1 MRKVTLTLALALL
14 APSLALAQ
22 PAAPAAPS
30 YPMQVSTR
38 DQQSLRQICALAQK
52 EPSLSLEQATGI
64 GQYCLGLVNRIGLAL
79 SAKQPSES
87 KIGEPNKPAAAH
99 EQKGK

>member
-30 YPMQVSTR
+30 YPMQVSPQ
-38 DQQSLRQICALAQK
+38 DQQTLRQVCALAQK
-52 EPSLSLEQATGI
+52 ETTLTLEQATGI
-64 GQYCLGLVNRIGLAL
+64 GQYCLGLINRIGLAL
-79 SAKQPSES
+79 SAKSAPHALAPVPTKS
-87 KIGEPNKPAAAH
+87 
-99 EQKGK
+99 KGK